1 MYNTAIPSR
10 DVNLSVNYGF
20 YIGHEINS
28 RKHNGKMIISYIS
41 FTQIKDKTFSI
52 IDSKIV

>member
-28 RKHNGKMIISYIS
+28 RKTQWENDNKLYIIHSD
-41 FTQIKDKTFSI
+41 QR
-52 IDSKIV
+52 